1 MRAFRTLGA
10 LKATTRLAARPVVAP
25 RRPAFTGLRTFADK
39 PSDKASDANASD
51 KSGDKPAED
60 ANNKQS
66 SLLTEDLLEKAGMDM
81 STAKRDAHKPGE
93 ESTKPG
99 EAASSPE
106 DEAARRERWKDTARK
121 FSDKSSTDIRRE
133 KRSNVFYAIMLGT
146 AVGGSLYLARDW
158 DDDEERNRH
167 PDIAAGYSPSAAWG
181 RASARLSDIFQYF
194 NEPVFEKLL
203 PDPLPEPYG
212 RPLTLVL
219 SLDDLLVHS
228 EWSREH
234 GWRTAKRPGVDY
246 FLGYLAQ
253 FYEIVIFSN
262 KYQAYAEKTVAKLD
276 PYRAS
281 ISYALF
287 REATRYRDG
296 KVIKD
301 LSNLNR
307 DLSKVILIDTDKD
320 AISLQPE
327 NSILMKPWEG
337 NAKDT
342 DLVRLIPL
350 LEWIVSQPVKD
361 VRPILKSFEN
371 TDAPTE
377 YARREAIARAKFEE
391 EFRRTNSGSAW
402 ASNFLG
408 VKAPSQPAPMMPV
421 DYIRKEGQKGY
432 EAFQKYLAE
441 NGEKMLAEEK
451 QREKEL
457 LNEQKFT
464 LNKLVTEGM
473 PSAEELAAIQARKEQ
488 EAREGATAAAAP
500 HKS

>member
-1 MRAFRTLGA
+1 MMQTVQRSFANG
-10 LKATTRLAARPVVAP
+10 
-25 RRPAFTGLRTFADK
+25 RRDKSTDPIKNQADSVKGSADK
-39 PSDKASDANASD
+39 P
-51 KSGDKPAED
+51 
-60 ANNKQS
+60 NKEQP
-66 SLLTEDLLEKAGMDM
+66 SLLTDDLLEKAGMDM
-81 STAKRDAHKPGE
+81 SSAKREALQPD
-93 ESTKPG
+93 ESN
-99 EAASSPE
+99 A
-106 DEAARRERWKDTARK
+106 DEAAEQENETQRRERWKDTARK

-133 KRSNVFYAIMLGT
+133 KRSNVFYAIMLGA
-146 AVGGSLYLARDW
+146 AVGGALYLARDW
-158 DDDEERNRH
+158 ETEEERTKH
-167 PDIAAGYSPSAAWG
+167 SEIPAGYSPGAAFG
-181 RASARLSDIFQYF
+181 RARARFGDIFQYF

-228 EWSREH
+228 EWTREH

-253 FYEIVIFSN
+253 YYEIVIFSN

-301 LSNLNR
+301 LSSLNR
-307 DLSKVILIDTDKD
+307 DLSKVIVVDTESD
-320 AISLQPE
+320 AVSLQPT
-327 NSILMKPWEG
+327 NAILMKPWNG
-337 NAKDT
+337 KADDT

-350 LEWIVSQPVKD
+350 LEWIASQPVKD
-361 VRPILKSFEN
+361 VRPILKSFDG
-371 TDAPTE
+371 TDAPAE
-377 YARREAIARAKFEE
+377 YARREAVARAKFEE
-391 EFRRTNSGSAW
+391 EWHRSNKANSW
-402 ASNFLG
+402 ASSFLG
-408 VKAPSQPAPMMPV
+408 VKPPSQPAPMMPV
-421 DYIRKEGQKGY
+421 DYIRQEGQKGY

-451 QREKEL
+451 AREKEI

-488 EAREGATAAAAP
+488 EARDGAASASAA
-500 HKS
+500 H